1 MLLKAA
7 LNGNRSPVA
16 HPALPTTP
24 EQFAVDAAAC
34 VRAGAGAIHMHPRR
48 GDGRESLEAGVV
60 DPAVRAVRAAARV
73 PVGVSTG
80 AWIEPD
86 PERRAALARTW
97 QEPDMA
103 SVNLG
108 EAGAEL
114 VMAALLDAEIG
125 VEAGVWSLE
134 DAERLRA
141 TDLADRVMRV
151 LVEIVHP
158 VADPEAEARRIDA
171 ALDDL
176 GVRAPRLHHGEEDAA
191 WPVLRQAVGLGR
203 DTRIGLEDTLVL
215 PDGTT
220 AASNESLV
228 SAAVDLLRR

>member
-1 MLLKAA
+1 VLKAA
-7 LNGNRSPVA
+7 LNGNRRPGV
-16 HPALPTTP
+16 HPALPITP
-24 EQFAVDAAAC
+24 EALAADAAAC
-34 VRAGAGAIHMHPRR
+34 VRAGAAAIHVHPRD
-48 GDGRESLEAGVV
+48 GGGRESLEAGVV
-60 DPAVRAVRAAARV
+60 DVAVRAVRAAARA

-86 PERRAALARTW
+86 PERRAALVRGW

-125 VEAGVWSLE
+125 VEAGVWSVE
-134 DAERLRA
+134 DAERLSA
-141 TDLADRVMRV
+141 TGLADRVLRV

-191 WPVLRQAVGLGR
+191 WPVLRQALVLGR
-203 DTRIGLEDTLVL
+203 DTRIGFEDTLLL
-215 PDGTT
+215 PGGQT
-220 AASNESLV
+220 AESNERLV
-228 SAAVDLLRR
+228 RAALAPT